1 MTVNKILWIASIVSI
16 FAYSFWRYL
25 WDYAFY
31 PIQAL
36 FIFLLSLVIFMQN
49 RKLFISFFL
58 FCASLGNLCDEMFFD
73 NTTTTKYKIIFALT
87 IPLIWYLKNRY
98 NAREIPPK

>member
-1 MTVNKILWIASIVSI
+1 MTVNKTLWIASIISI

-25 WDYAFY
+25 WDFAFY

-58 FCASLGNLCDEMFFD
+58 LCTSIGNLFDELFFD
-73 NTTTTKYKIIFALT
+73 NTITTKSEIIFALT
-87 IPLIWYLKNRY
+87 IPIIWYFKNKY
-98 NAREIPPK
+98 NARKICTK